1 MGGRRGRDRGR
12 GGGGAGRAPAQAPG
26 CLNSPAEHTLSGQ
39 RSCPCKHARKQTP
52 NYACR
57 CQTPVRRFATLVVTP
72 RSVSSAFL
80 LRICHYS
87 QSPCQLPTGTR
98 LQQPHG
104 VGGWRGCARSRR
116 VALVPPGVH
125 VKRGRTLEVSARRA
139 LRTRRCA
146 AGAGALVDRAAV
158 VVNATAYRIP
168 WSDIRVSRGRMC
180 GVRIRYCHLRHINA
194 RT

>member
-1 MGGRRGRDRGR
+1 MPLQACAHPNPELCVPMPNPGQTVRDSGGD
-12 GGGGAGRAPAQAPG
+12 
-26 CLNSPAEHTLSGQ
+26 
-39 RSCPCKHARKQTP
+39 
-52 NYACR
+52 
-57 CQTPVRRFATLVVTP
+57 TPVGELRLSAAPPSAPLPLFAIALST
-72 RSVSSAFL
+72 
-80 LRICHYS
+80 I
-87 QSPCQLPTGTR
+87 GTR

-194 RT
+194 RA

>member
-1 MGGRRGRDRGR
+1 MPRPRVFEF
-12 GGGGAGRAPAQAPG
+12 AGRT
-26 CLNSPAEHTLSGQ
+26 HTTRRVNVHALAST
-39 RSCPCKHARKQTP
+39 SCKHGANKPRTMRADAKP
-52 NYACR
+52 RLFGKNYSSDGSR
-57 CQTPVRRFATLVVTP
+57 
-72 RSVSSAFL
+72 SAFL
-80 LRICHYS
+80 LRLCHYS

-194 RT
+194 RA